1 MKREEKAKKTTVISL
16 VSNLL
21 LAAVKWTAGYFG
33 NSFALIADA
42 IESTTD
48 VFGSLLV
55 LLGIRYSSKP
65 ADENHP
71 YGHGRVEILV
81 TFLVVTFLVVSACVI
96 AYQSILNIMTPHLP
110 PAGFTLFVLGGI
122 ILWKELSYR
131 WVKRKSQEIKSTVL
145 EAEAWH
151 HRADAITSVA
161 AFIGISVAIYFG
173 PKYAAADDWAA
184 LLASLFILYNA
195 FMIFRPA
202 WGEMMDEN
210 LHEDLIKE
218 IKATSKQVDGV
229 LDTEKCFLRKT
240 GMKYHLELHAI
251 VSAHISVKEGHDIS
265 HHLMDKL
272 KKEFDYL
279 GRVSIHIEPDDY
291 HV

>member
-1 MKREEKAKKTTVISL
+1 MNREEKAKRTTIISL

-21 LAAVKWTAGYFG
+21 LATVKWFAGYFG

-48 VFGSLLV
+48 VFSSFLV
-55 LLGIRYSSKP
+55 LLGIQYSTKP

-71 YGHGRVEILV
+71 YGHGRAEVLV

-96 AYQSILNIMTPHLP
+96 AYQSIQNILSPHLP
-110 PAGFTLFVLGGI
+110 PKTFTLIVLGAI
-122 ILWKELSYR
+122 ILWKELSYQ
-131 WVKRKSQEIKSTVL
+131 WVKKKSREIKSTVL

-161 AFIGISVAIYFG
+161 AFVGITIAIIFG
-173 PKYAAADDWAA
+173 SNYAAADDWAA
-184 LLASLFILYNA
+184 LLASFFILYNA

-218 IKATSKQVDGV
+218 IKEMSLQVSGV
-229 LDTEKCFLRKT
+229 IDTEKCFLRKT

-251 VSAHISVKEGHDIS
+251 VSAEVSVREGHDIS

-272 KKEFDYL
+272 KNEFDYL
-279 GRVSIHIEPDDY
+279 GRISIHIEPDDY